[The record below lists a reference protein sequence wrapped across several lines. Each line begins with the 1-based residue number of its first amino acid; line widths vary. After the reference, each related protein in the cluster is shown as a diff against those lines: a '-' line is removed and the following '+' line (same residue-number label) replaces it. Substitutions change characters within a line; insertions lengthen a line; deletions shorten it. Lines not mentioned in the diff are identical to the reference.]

1 VRKFTRREFL
11 NAAGKGLIATQL
23 LKVLPA
29 DAIPAHGQSFPLA
42 VVVEGSNEDTPE
54 VILTSALAAI
64 GGIER
69 FVRPGMTVAIK
80 PNATWA
86 YPPHT
91 GSSSDPDLLRALIN
105 MVKKAKADRIIVMDH
120 CSIDPGTAEAL
131 RVSGIG
137 SLVKEEGVEGVFP
150 DRTNAPLSTYQM
162 LDFPNGK
169 AFKKLGVIKAAFEAD
184 VRINLAMAKTHNV
197 TKMSMSLK
205 HMMGFLQSPGSLH
218 SKLEQGISDLS
229 AQSPI
234 QAHLHILEALRVRLP
249 YGSYRVCA
257 GPETDITNPKVVRR
271 YNQIIVGTDP
281 VLMDSYG
288 CIQFFDMQPEELP
301 YIVNAFEA
309 GVGEMNVQAALQDG
323 RLKVFGVG
331 KAVPTSSPTALIT
344 TPTPQ
349 SAVGGNPTIL
359 GTATPMPTATALPDG
374 TAIQPIGINLNTGV
388 SCSNEVIDPRPF
400 LDKAML
406 PVAGIVLGTG
416 LVAISQLNRNSDN
429 PKVET
434 KEKEHGEEE

>member
-1 VRKFTRREFL
+1 MRRFTRREFL
-11 NAAGKGLIATQL
+11 NAAGRGLIATQL

-29 DAIPAHGQSFPLA
+29 DPTPAYGQSFPLA
-42 VVVEGSNEDTPE
+42 VAAEGSNEDTVE
-54 VILTSALAAI
+54 AILKTALAGI

-69 FVRPGMTVAIK
+69 FVQPGMTVVIK

-91 GSSSDPDLLRALIN
+91 GSSSDPDLLRALIK
-105 MVKKAKADRIIVMDH
+105 MVKNAKADRIIIMDH
-120 CSIDPGTAEAL
+120 CAIDPGTAEAL

-137 SLVKEEGVEGVFP
+137 SLVKEEGVEGIFP
-150 DRTNAPLSTYQM
+150 DRTNAPLSTYQTV
-162 LDFPNGK
+162 DFPNGK
-169 AFKKLGVIKAAFEAD
+169 AFKRMGVIKAAYEAD
-184 VRINLAMAKTHNV
+184 VRINLALAKTHNV

-205 HMMGFLQSPGSLH
+205 HMMGFLQSPSSLH

-271 YNQIIVGTDP
+271 YNQIIAGTDP
-281 VLMDSYG
+281 VLIDSYS

-309 GVGEMNVQAALQDG
+309 GVGEMNVQAALQEG

-331 KAVPTSSPTALIT
+331 KAIPTSTPTAPVATLA
-344 TPTPQ
+344 PQ
-349 SAVGGNPTIL
+349 SIVTGSTPIS
-359 GTATPMPTATALPDG
+359 GTATPRPTATALSDG
-374 TAIQPIGINLNTGV
+374 TAIQPVGINLNTGV
-388 SCSNEVIDPRPF
+388 SCGNEVIDPRPF

-416 LVAISQLNRNSDN
+416 LVAISQLNRNSDSS
-429 PKVET
+429 KEET
-434 KEKEHGEEE
+434 KEKEHGEKE